1 MKLLVLGANGQIG
14 RALKGIHPT
23 AVFLDRK
30 DADFSNPDSLEQAL
44 EQHTPD
50 IVINAAAYTHVD
62 NAEAEE
68 SLAYSINAE
77 APAVIA
83 IYCAS
88 RDIPF
93 VHFSTDYVFDGS
105 GENPWREDDSVS
117 PLSAYGRTKL
127 AGEDKI
133 KQVGGR
139 YLVFRTSWLYDATGK
154 NFLNTMLRLG
164 AEREELKIVSDQI
177 GAPTY
182 VPTLAKTTLKAL
194 SHALRKE
201 AFPSGVYHLC
211 HAGNTSWYGFAN
223 AIFEQAKS
231 QGEVLKVKRTHPIAS
246 EQYPTPAKRP
256 KNSRL
261 DCNKAYQVLGV
272 EMPPWQNGLDECMK
286 EKYASS

>member
-14 RALKGIHPT
+14 SAMKALHPT

-30 DADFSNPDSLEQAL
+30 DADLAKPAMIESVLESHAPDM
-44 EQHTPD
+44 
-50 IVINAAAYTHVD
+50 VINAAAYTQVD

-68 SLAYSINAE
+68 KIAFTINAE
-77 APAVIA
+77 SPSVIA
-83 IYCAS
+83 IYCAG

-93 VHFSTDYVFDGS
+93 VHYSTDYVFNGS
-105 GENPWREDDSVS
+105 GEKPWKEDDEVS
-117 PLSAYGRTKL
+117 PLSVYGRTKL
-127 AGEDKI
+127 AGEDRI

-139 YLVFRTSWLYDATGK
+139 YLIFRTSWLYDATGK

-164 AEREELKIVSDQI
+164 AEREELKVVSDQM

-182 VPTLAKTTLKAL
+182 VPQLARASLKAL
-194 SHALRKE
+194 GNALRKE
-201 AFPSGVYHLC
+201 EFPSGVYHLC
-211 HAGNTSWYGFAN
+211 HAGATSWYGFAT
-223 AIFEQAKS
+223 AIFEQARA
-231 QGEVLKVKRTHPIAS
+231 QGVSLKVHKIHPIPT

-272 EMPPWQNGLDECMK
+272 EMPSWQQGLQACMK
-286 EKYASS
+286 EKYARS